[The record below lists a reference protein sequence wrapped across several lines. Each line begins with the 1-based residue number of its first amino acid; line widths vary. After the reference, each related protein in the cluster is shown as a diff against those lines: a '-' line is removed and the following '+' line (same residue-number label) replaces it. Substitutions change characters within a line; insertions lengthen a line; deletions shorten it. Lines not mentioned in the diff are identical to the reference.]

1 MLASEVKSSPAKG
14 KARNDARWRANWW
27 DFHPLV
33 ENIHNPV
40 ALSSSSTIFTAHPTQ
55 PIVFGRL
62 FPSSKQFLVVSPDPI
77 LHSPASYEP
86 PTVITV
92 SPNDHWLFAFYPGRD
107 GDGIACLWNRGS
119 RVDIWIVRE
128 CWPFSRG
135 AGVVAAAWAGTERE
149 WATSTDG
156 LSSRLSSRGPLTP
169 VSNPTLL
176 LVTQAHQLRVCY
188 LRAYIPSLKV
198 LFCSLTQPYFTVEG
212 QALGAMHDTP
222 AGPKTSRL
230 CTNAAIGFIHSESSI
245 LIAMRSRRYPTSD
258 SLKPAAYNDLD
269 LGLSLDPP
277 QSQDPSP
284 GEQSP
289 PLDWGAQAEEQTIEL
304 CEVKLR
310 FDGMNMSLISQPL
323 PPLHHPSPHLTGLMF
338 VCTPPPKP
346 DPTTSPRTSPKKDK
360 QLMRSTTEP
369 PPTFLVASFLDFED
383 YSTVPKSDMVAYT
396 LARTSATPAK
406 IAWIAHQVGERSFFP
421 RVLTLSC
428 PGWVP
433 TNVKKGVVVALLA
446 DTGGPVSRGGQRA
459 TEVAVGSIV
468 ILQLPDLT
476 EDPDWER
483 PSVFAPTSRAGMD
496 WPVSIAMSRNRAL
509 LCAVAL
515 GRISIHALP
524 KQLVKGPEIGG
535 YTPHNISPLAMALT
549 SALQSRRSVADI
561 AHVLSM
567 SATPLETIVETLRG
581 TWFSFE
587 TNARAGMVGAFSAMD
602 VLGATVELYRARA
615 QQTADEDEKQ
625 HLSSLWRNAHD
636 MCSVAACLAA
646 FQDCEESEGYDLE
659 PVWQLISLSAWAVSF
674 FEKLMKECLF
684 LADLADPNSAPSEV
698 QPKLE
703 PIDATDPFLTNKTC
717 RSPSPFDCPIL
728 LHLVHPLTLAN
739 LIGLTI
745 HVNRFYHS
753 LNSFTPKGENSQIAR
768 DILVDLIGC
777 SGLNFKGL
785 EDIFKGAALDVR
797 SIPGDEARMSLS
809 KCHPVQAQH
818 VFLRK
823 IIQTLYTSTAIDK
836 PRLFI
841 KPVDLVDGI
850 ASLSTS
856 DPLQTDQERDV
867 VTKGLF
873 LRRGPGL
880 LCLRC
885 GHRSEVGGEVTV
897 AGHVSVR
904 WKTWEK
910 MWATRCVCG
919 GAWVSENI

>member
-1 MLASEVKSSPAKG
+1 MTDALRDQYIFGCDGATYMLASEVKSSPAKG
-14 KARNDARWRANWW
+14 KVRNDARWRANWW

-33 ENIHNPV
+33 ENTHSPV
-40 ALSSSSTIFTAHPTQ
+40 AVSSSSTIFTAHPTR
-55 PIVFGRL
+55 PIVLGRL
-62 FPSSKQFLVVSPDPI
+62 FPSSKQFHVASPDPI
-77 LHSPASYEP
+77 LRSPASYEP

-119 RVDIWIVRE
+119 RVDIWMVRE

-176 LVTQAHQLRVCY
+176 LVTQAHQLRVYY

-198 LFCSLTQPYFTVEG
+198 LFCSLTQPCITVEV

-230 CTNAAIGFIHSESSI
+230 CINAAIGFIHNENSI

-269 LGLSLDPP
+269 RGLSLDPP
-277 QSQDPSP
+277 QSQDS
-284 GEQSP
+284 EQSP
-289 PLDWGAQAEEQTIEL
+289 PLEWGAQAEEQTIEL

-310 FDGMNMSLISQPL
+310 LEGMNMNLISQPL

-346 DPTTSPRTSPKKDK
+346 DPTTSPRASPKKDK
-360 QLMRSTTEP
+360 QPMRSMTES

-396 LARTSATPAK
+396 LAQA
-406 IAWIAHQVGERSFFP
+406 
-421 RVLTLSC
+421 
-428 PGWVP
+428 
-433 TNVKKGVVVALLA
+433 
-446 DTGGPVSRGGQRA
+446 
-459 TEVAVGSIV
+459 
-468 ILQLPDLT
+468 PDLT
-476 EDPDWER
+476 EEPDWECL
-483 PSVFAPTSRAGMD
+483 PIFAPTSRAGMD
-496 WPVSIAMSRNRAL
+496 WPVSIAMSKNRAL
-509 LCAVAL
+509 LCAVAM
-515 GRISIHALP
+515 GRVSIHALP
-524 KQLVKGPEIGG
+524 KQLFKGPETGKH
-535 YTPHNISPLAMALT
+535 TPPNVSPLAMALT
-549 SALQSRRSVADI
+549 SALQSRRSIADI

-587 TNARAGMVGAFSAMD
+587 ANARAGMVGAFSAMD

-646 FQDCEESEGYDLE
+646 FQDCEEAEGYDLE
-659 PVWQLISLSAWAVSF
+659 PVWQLISLSSWAVSF

-684 LADLADPNSAPSEV
+684 LADLADPNSAPGKV
-698 QPKLE
+698 QPKFE
-703 PIDATDPFLTNKTC
+703 PMDVSDPFLTNGAFILLVHSRRGSHTNIDSPTPEIC
-717 RSPSPFDCPIL
+717 RSPSPFDSPIL

-739 LIGLTI
+739 LIGLAI
-745 HVNRFYHS
+745 HVNHFYHS
-753 LNSFTPKGENSQIAR
+753 LNSLTPKGENSQIAR
-768 DILVDLIGC
+768 DILVDLIRC

-785 EDIFKGAALDVR
+785 EDILKGAALDVR
-797 SIPGDEARMSLS
+797 SIPGKLIPQSDDRLS
-809 KCHPVQAQH
+809 PQGYNQLA
-818 VFLRK
+818 
-823 IIQTLYTSTAIDK
+823 
-836 PRLFI
+836 
-841 KPVDLVDGI
+841 
-850 ASLSTS
+850 
-856 DPLQTDQERDV
+856 E
-867 VTKGLF
+867 
-873 LRRGPGL
+873 
-880 LCLRC
+880 
-885 GHRSEVGGEVTV
+885 
-897 AGHVSVR
+897 
-904 WKTWEK
+904 
-910 MWATRCVCG
+910 
-919 GAWVSENI
+919 